1 MIIKFVSHSTLWV
14 LDYNLSKLHVH
25 VHNRTGGL
33 GKVDV
38 LQYGYQM

>member
-25 VHNRTGGL
+25 NHTGGL